1 MKMPSQPPDI
11 SEALAAAS
19 QNMVPGDFVAMLA
32 TLSDPTYLH
41 WDDLK
46 RRPAPAGLTHLAWWA
61 FLKLRRIPARSI
73 PLVDTR
79 GKAFTVMASHDRIVQ
94 RLHRIDTL
102 AGAHV
107 AMAEQ
112 VTTPSNRDRYLV
124 RSLIDEA
131 ITSSQLEGAATTRE
145 VAQEMLRQNRKPRDH
160 SERMIYNNFM
170 TMQRIVELRDEALTP
185 RLVLEL
191 HALVTADTLEK
202 SDASGRLRRD
212 DEPITV
218 EDTYGELLHLPPPAN
233 ELGARVKA
241 MCDFANGK
249 TPDGFIHPA
258 VRAII
263 LHFWL
268 AWERPFIDG
277 NGRTARALFYWAM
290 LRYGYWLFE
299 FISIS
304 EIILKA
310 PVKYGR
316 AFLLTET
323 DDNDLTYFAAY
334 HLDVIDKAIENL
346 HAWIEQKSKS
356 LRSVEDVLR
365 GASAL
370 FNHRQRNVLAHAA
383 RHPTEH
389 LTIAAHQSMQQV
401 VYETARTDLM
411 GLVER
416 GLLDMRKSVRKL
428 VFLPA
433 PDLERRLRALGD
445 ANP

>member
-1 MKMPSQPPDI
+1 MPSHPPKLA
-11 SEALAAAS
+11 EALAAAS
-19 QNMVPGDFVAMLA
+19 RDTMVGDLA
-32 TLSDPTYLH
+32 TRLVTVTDPGYLH
-41 WDDLK
+41 WDDL
-46 RRPAPAGLTHLAWWA
+46 RRRTAPDGLSHLAWWA
-61 FLKLRRIPARSI
+61 LLKLRRLPARAV
-73 PLVDTR
+73 PLVDTHR
-79 GKAFTVMASHDRIVQ
+79 KPFTLMTSHDLIVQ

-145 VAQEMLRQNRKPRDH
+145 VAHEMLRQSRKPRDQG
-160 SERMIYNNFM
+160 ERMIFNNFM
-170 TMQRIVELRDEALTP
+170 TMRRIVELRDQPLTP

-191 HALVTADTLEK
+191 HALVTADTLNK
-202 SDASGRLRRD
+202 PDGAGRLRRS

-218 EDTYGELLHLPPPAN
+218 EDNYGEVLHLPPPAH
-233 ELGARVKA
+233 ELGARLEL
-241 MCDFANGK
+241 MCAFANGK
-249 TPDGFIHPA
+249 TPEGFIHPA
-258 VRAII
+258 LRAII

-268 AWERPFIDG
+268 AWEHPFIDG

-290 LRYGYWLFE
+290 LRQGYWLFE

-310 PVKYGR
+310 PAKYGR

-323 DDNDLTYFAAY
+323 DDNDLTYFALY
-334 HLDVIDKAIENL
+334 HLEVIDKAIESL
-346 HAWIEQKSKS
+346 HTWIAQRAQS
-356 LRSVEDVLR
+356 LRSVEDILR
-365 GASAL
+365 GASTL
-370 FNHRQRNVLAHAA
+370 FNHRQRSLLAHAV
-383 RHPTEH
+383 RHPSEP

-411 GLVER
+411 GLVEQ
-416 GLLDMRKSVRKL
+416 GLLAMRKVGRKM
-428 VFLPA
+428 VFA
-433 PDLERRLRALGD
+433 AVPDLERRLIALGE
-445 ANP
+445 AHPF

>member
-1 MKMPSQPPDI
+1 MPSRPPKLA
-11 SEALAAAS
+11 EALAAAS
-19 QNMVPGDFVAMLA
+19 RDSTVGDLASLLASVKDPG
-32 TLSDPTYLH
+32 YLH
-41 WDDLK
+41 WDDL
-46 RRPAPAGLTHLAWWA
+46 RRRTPPDGLTHLGWWA
-61 FLKLRRIPARSI
+61 LLKLRRIPSRAL
-73 PLVDTR
+73 PLVDTHR
-79 GKAFTVMASHDRIVQ
+79 KPFGLMTSHDLIVQ
-94 RLHRIDTL
+94 RLHRIDTV

-107 AMAEQ
+107 SMAEH

-145 VAQEMLRQNRKPRDH
+145 VAQEMLRQSRKPRDL
-160 SERMIYNNFM
+160 SERMIFNNFM
-170 TMQRIVELRDEALTP
+170 TMRRIVELRDEALTP

-191 HALVTADTLEK
+191 HALVTADTLDK
-202 SDASGRLRRD
+202 PDGAGRLRRH
-212 DEPITV
+212 DEPVTV
-218 EDTYGELLHLPPPAN
+218 EDNYGELLHLPPPAD
-233 ELGARVKA
+233 ELGSRLKA

-249 TPDGFIHPA
+249 TPEGFIHPA
-258 VRAII
+258 LRAII

-268 AWERPFIDG
+268 AWEHPFIDG

-323 DDNDLTYFAAY
+323 DDNDLTYFALY

-346 HAWIEQKSKS
+346 HTWIAQRSQS
-356 LRSVEDVLR
+356 LRSVEDILR
-365 GASAL
+365 GASTH
-370 FNHRQRNVLAHAA
+370 FNHRQRSLLAHAV
-383 RHPTEH
+383 RHPNEP
-389 LTIAAHQSMQQV
+389 LTIATHQSMQQV

-416 GLLDMRKSVRKL
+416 GLFEMRKQGRKL
-428 VFLPA
+428 VFAAA
-433 PDLERRLRALGD
+433 PDLERRLYALGQ
-445 ANP
+445 AHPF

>member
-1 MKMPSQPPDI
+1 MPSHPPNLAD
-11 SEALAAAS
+11 ALAAVS
-19 QNMVPGDFVAMLA
+19 RDTTVGDLA
-32 TLSDPTYLH
+32 TRLVTVTDPAYLH
-41 WDDLK
+41 WDDL
-46 RRPAPAGLTHLAWWA
+46 RRRTPPDGLTHPAWWA
-61 FLKLRRIPARSI
+61 LLKLRRIPSRVV
-73 PLVDTR
+73 PLVDTHD
-79 GKAFTVMASHDRIVQ
+79 KPFSLMTSHDLIVQ

-107 AMAEQ
+107 AMAEH

-145 VAQEMLRQNRKPRDH
+145 VAQEMLRQSRKPRDQ
-160 SERMIYNNFM
+160 SERMIFNNFM
-170 TMQRIVELRDEALTP
+170 TMRRIVELRDQALTP

-191 HALVTADTLEK
+191 HALVTADTLNK
-202 SDASGRLRRD
+202 PDGAGRLRRP

-218 EDTYGELLHLPPPAN
+218 EDNYGEVLHLPPPAH
-233 ELGARVKA
+233 ELGARLER
-241 MCDFANGK
+241 MCAFANGK
-249 TPDGFIHPA
+249 APDGFIHPA
-258 VRAII
+258 LRAII

-268 AWERPFIDG
+268 AWEHPFIDG

-290 LRYGYWLFE
+290 LRQGYWLFE

-323 DDNDLTYFAAY
+323 DDNDLTYFVLY
-334 HLDVIDKAIENL
+334 HLEVIDKAIESL
-346 HAWIEQKSKS
+346 HGWIAQRSQS
-356 LRSVEDVLR
+356 LRSVEDILR
-365 GASAL
+365 GASTL
-370 FNHRQRNVLAHAA
+370 FNPRQRSVLAHAV
-383 RHPTEH
+383 RHPSEP

-411 GLVER
+411 GLVEQ
-416 GLLDMRKSVRKL
+416 GLLGLHKVGRKM
-428 VFLPA
+428 VFGA
-433 PDLERRLRALGD
+433 VPDLERRLIALGE
-445 ANP
+445 AHRY